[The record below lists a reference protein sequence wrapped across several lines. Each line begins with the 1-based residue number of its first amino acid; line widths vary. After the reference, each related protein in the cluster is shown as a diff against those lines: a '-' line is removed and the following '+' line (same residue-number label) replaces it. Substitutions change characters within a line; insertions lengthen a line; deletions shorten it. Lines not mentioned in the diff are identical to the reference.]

1 MAKVSKKDRELP
13 DAAEQADNF
22 QLFQQHTHKIPQG
35 VPLFNIGERKKLRLS
50 FGLWTAGKHNRL
62 AKVGSLTWNL
72 PWDSHRVGVGGDAHV
87 CPKTVGKPCPICEKL
102 QTLPRPTSKEDKEA
116 IEARRPYN
124 VSTRF
129 SYWVWDHDEPEKG
142 WQFWRDI
149 AHSNLQAHIN
159 TKLENA
165 DEKKRDR
172 WKHHMNPAK
181 GYILELGGRKKDG
194 GGFKFLEF
202 SDITFEKREE
212 SLGTVDEVLEELDA
226 HGPVES
232 WLNVL
237 SYDDLKEM
245 MNMGKVTKEQER
257 RKSKKKVKGGRQDD
271 DDDDT
276 DDEDEDD
283 EDDEDT
289 DDDEDEDEP
298 KPKKKPGK
306 SAKKSSRKS
315 KDDDDD
321 EDEDSDEESDDDDDD
336 DEESDDEDDEDRDDD
351 VGEVPER
358 HDILTVN
365 VKGKKLKGE
374 CTNVRPKKKE
384 VDVKVKGKVITVKDK
399 DVLKIEKPEDDD
411 DEEEDDEDDSP
422 KTKRGKKP
430 AKTSKASSKK
440 SKKDEDDDDD
450 EDDEEDDDE
459 DDEDD

>member
-181 GYILELGGRKKDG
+181 GYILELGGR
-194 GGFKFLEF
+194 
-202 SDITFEKREE
+202 
-212 SLGTVDEVLEELDA
+212 
-226 HGPVES
+226 
-232 WLNVL
+232 
-237 SYDDLKEM
+237 
-245 MNMGKVTKEQER
+245 
-257 RKSKKKVKGGRQDD
+257 KKVKGGRQDD